1 MKFLQKTRVSWLAL
15 VLTLV
20 LPVLPAYAET
30 GPSAEAESAAQYPSA
45 WAREDVAYTKLHQL
59 AGEPFFADYQAPA
72 TVGELNAVG
81 AALKQKLAER
91 LQSVT
96 DGVYGKAPTAW
107 EVSGA
112 AATRQD
118 AAVVFYAAIRDS
130 LPQIKPATGKTA
142 VYPELDALTGDT
154 AEAVRYVADH
164 GILKGKQDGSLNLAD
179 PLTREQLLSL
189 TYRTY
194 EFVAQESNTASK
206 GLVWKVTGGKSPVY
220 VLGSIHTADIGIYPL
235 DNLITD
241 AYASSSYL
249 AVEADVTQDAEGIA
263 YMGEKAVFSD
273 GSTLDEHVSAKTYKL
288 FAEAM
293 EKAGIGEDV
302 YKTLKPW
309 YAALLLQN
317 LSLTEA
323 SYSANLG
330 LDVYFLSE
338 AAKTKKP
345 VLQVEGIKFQ
355 VDMFDSFTPQLQEGF
370 LSETLK
376 ASPEQTAAAAEAGGQ
391 SGTEASTNPQAQMVQ
406 NLLQYW
412 SKGDAEE
419 FSKLVARSNE
429 GEVGESEFNRIF
441 WDERNKN
448 MFHAVE
454 KYLGDPAGHSYFVVV
469 GAGHLFGDTGV
480 LKELEKA
487 GYTME
492 QLLD

>member
-1 MKFLQKTRVSWLAL
+1 MNFLQKTRASWLAL
-15 VLTLV
+15 VLTLA
-20 LPVLPAYAET
+20 LPVLPAHAQT
-30 GPSAEAESAAQYPSA
+30 APSVEAEAAASSPSA
-45 WAREDVAYTKLHQL
+45 WAMEDVAYTKLHQL
-59 AGEPFFADYQAPA
+59 AAEPFFADYQAPA

-81 AALKQKLAER
+81 STLEQKLAAR

-96 DGVYGKAPTAW
+96 DGVYGNTPTAV
-107 EVSGA
+107 EASSI

-118 AAVVFYAAIRDS
+118 AAVVLYAAIRDS
-130 LPQIKPATGKTA
+130 LPQIKPVTGKTA
-142 VYPELDALTGDT
+142 VYPELDVLTGVT

-164 GILKGKQDGSLNLAD
+164 GILKGKQDGSLSLAD

-194 EFVAQESNTASK
+194 EFVVQESNTASK

-220 VLGSIHTADIGIYPL
+220 VLGSIHIGDISIYPL
-235 DNLITD
+235 DNLIKD
-241 AYASSSYL
+241 AYEGSSYL
-249 AVEADVTQDAEGIA
+249 AVEADITQDAEGIQ

-273 GSTLDEHVSAKTYKL
+273 GTTLDKHVSAETYKL
-288 FAEAM
+288 FAETM

-317 LSLTEA
+317 LSLSEA

-338 AAKTKKP
+338 AAKIQKP

-355 VDMFDSFTPQLQEGF
+355 VDMFDSFTPKLQEEF

-376 ASPEQTAAAAEAGGQ
+376 ASQGQTAEAAAGGQ
-391 SGTEASTNPQAQMVQ
+391 NSGEAAANDQAQMMQ
-406 NLLQYW
+406 ALLHHW
-412 SKGDAEE
+412 STGNAAE
-419 FSKLVARSNE
+419 FGKLIARSNE
-429 GEVGESEFNRIF
+429 AEAGESEFNRIF

-454 KYLGDPAGHSYFVVV
+454 KYLGDAAGHSYFVVV

-487 GYTME
+487 GYTLE

>member
-30 GPSAEAESAAQYPSA
+30 GLAAETESAAQYPSA

-59 AGEPFFADYQAPA
+59 AAEPFFADYQAPA

-81 AALKQKLAER
+81 SALEQKLAVR

-96 DGVYGKAPTAW
+96 GGVYGKEPDAVET
-107 EVSGA
+107 SGIT
-112 AATRQD
+112 ATRQD
-118 AAVVFYAAIRDS
+118 AAVVLYAAIRDS

-142 VYPELDALTGDT
+142 VYPELDALTGDS

-194 EFVAQESNTASK
+194 EFVIQESNTASK
-206 GLVWKVTGGKSPVY
+206 GLVWKVSGGKSPVY
-220 VLGSIHTADIGIYPL
+220 VLGSIHTADISLYPL

-241 AYASSSYL
+241 AYEGSSYL
-249 AVEADVTQDAEGIA
+249 AVEADVTQDAEGIQ
-263 YMGEKAVFSD
+263 YMSQMAVFSD
-273 GSTLDEHVSAKTYKL
+273 GSTLDQHVSAETYKQ

-293 EKAGIGEDV
+293 EKAGVGEDV

-317 LSLTEA
+317 LSLTES

-330 LDVYFLSE
+330 VDVFFLSE

-345 VLQVEGIKFQ
+345 VLQVEGLKFQ
-355 VDMFDSFTPQLQEGF
+355 VDMFDSFAPKLQEEF
-370 LSETLK
+370 LAETLK
-376 ASPEQTAAAAEAGGQ
+376 AIQEQTAGASAGGQ
-391 SGTEASTNPQAQMVQ
+391 NSGETAANAQAQMIQ
-406 NLLQYW
+406 SLLHYW

-448 MFHAVE
+448 MFHTVE

-492 QLLD
+492 QVLD